1 MFLTT
6 ELTEKV
12 KIRPSLPSGEY
23 LQGAG
28 DMHLCQIEITSPRE
42 ELSPKNGL
50 TFGLASPPKKR
61 SLGLD

>member
-12 KIRPSLPSGEY
+12 KIRPSLTSGEC

-28 DMHLCQIEITSPRE
+28 DMNLCQIEITSPRE
-42 ELSPKNGL
+42 ELSPQNDL

-61 SLGLD
+61 NLGLD